1 MLAGAVSADGRQLA
15 LSGAYSKGGDAAGIV
30 SFLRMSDGEVFT
42 SDAEDEIYVK
52 MFYADDGRLFAR
64 KQRFRARFISFSDS
78 VLRGGFGPGNLEPGK
93 WPGAACGRRGW

>member
-52 MFYADDGRLFAR
+52 MFYADDGRLFA
-64 KQRFRARFISFSDS
+64 ANSDS
-78 VLRGGFGPGNLEPGK
+78 VRVLYHSRQRPPRRIRTRKSGTGKMAGSCLRTPC
-93 WPGAACGRRGW
+93 W